1 MSESKIVL
9 TIDDNI
15 KKEAEAVFSGLG
27 LNMETAINIFLAKAV
42 NEGGLPFDVKQKKY
56 SEDPAFLSS
65 HFIMKSALYEVN
77 EYLKDRFNEEPSFH
91 LACDTKGVEHE
102 DIGKLFILFSKNT
115 ENINQ
120 EDFTTNHIDSLVELA
135 ITAVPSIKRLSSDQ
149 LRDIV
154 NAFINNYYLIR

>member
-15 KKEAEAVFSGLG
+15 KKEAEAVFSSLG
-27 LNMETAINIFLAKAV
+27 LNIETAINIFLAKAV

-120 EDFTTNHIDSLVELA
+120 EDFTTNHIDSLVELS
-135 ITAVPSIKRLSSDQ
+135 ITAVPSLTKLSTDQ
-149 LRDIV
+149 VRDIV
-154 NAFINNYYLIR
+154 KAFINNYYLIR